1 MNRGRMIP
9 FRTVMQ
15 LAYSHS
21 MERKM
26 EVLWK
31 EVNYKL

>member
-1 MNRGRMIP
+1 MIP

-21 MERKM
+21 MERKT